1 MNPDSLNN
9 QLPAPIENNDENKL
23 AIPTNQIG
31 VPVGTSH
38 TTPNQVVPSG
48 LDSTQSSF
56 SLNPMTAEDDDLI
69 EYEQL
74 NGNELTKVYSDTFKD
89 MKNRQ
94 NFMDK
99 YPDYLE
105 GLKRGKQ
112 RYQKIDEH
120 RGDIDT
126 LREILSRNINVLE
139 WYDNI

>member
-69 EYEQL
+69 EKPWVHRIEKTINQYKDDPFMQL
-74 NGNELTKVYSDTFKD
+74 KEISAIKS
-89 MKNRQ
+89 
-94 NFMDK
+94 
-99 YPDYLE
+99 DYLK
-105 GLKRGKQ
+105 KRFNKITSNQPGDKQ
-112 RYQKIDEH
+112 
-120 RGDIDT
+120 
-126 LREILSRNINVLE
+126 
-139 WYDNI
+139 